1 MQRAEIHW
9 RPWLMLALLGLSAPL
24 ATADSGLVF
33 DNSTAIP
40 VDNVPM
46 KPTLFT
52 LGDSRRVTRIQTF
65 HWNGGNG
72 AAPGS
77 IALQGRDK
85 ALLGPWKAKGVPD
98 ERGVEN
104 AYWEVTPDIVLEAGT
119 YTVLDSDPAT
129 WGRNPEQGNVG
140 IVRIYADA
148 GVPERTVPAASADA
162 APATSAVPA
171 LKQQQALATTL
182 FAEIGATDRYDFER
196 IEQLYLQVIR
206 ECPDT
211 DQAEE
216 SYFRLSNLYRMGYD
230 PPKYESLRLLLEE
243 FLQLYPES
251 EGAPEMRERLLRAYE
266 NSGRWEAVVA
276 LYQEIVPAL
285 PEDHPYLLVTHL
297 DYARALEGA
306 GERGRA
312 FAIYEKVAAIASGKN
327 AHRYDMSDLWLRA
340 ARDRIGAI
348 GMIEQGKWHDLVAV
362 YREQFGN
369 MAWAEMPH
377 IQELLEYA
385 EALEKTGDIAAAIK
399 QYRQVLTTDQGYATR
414 QAGMA
419 RERLAALG
427 G

>member
-1 MQRAEIHW
+1 
-9 RPWLMLALLGLSAPL
+9 MLVLPAAF
-24 ATADSGLVF
+24 AVADEGLVF
-33 DNSTAIP
+33 DNSTAVP
-40 VDNVPM
+40 VESVPL
-46 KPTLFT
+46 KPTTFT
-52 LGDSRRVTRIQTF
+52 LGDSRRITRIQTF
-65 HWNGGNG
+65 HWNAGRG

-85 ALLGPWKAKGVPD
+85 ALLGPWKAMGVPD
-98 ERGVEN
+98 EQGVAN
-104 AYWEVTPDIVLEAGT
+104 AYWEITPEIVLEAGT

-140 IVRIYADA
+140 IVRVYAGPRVTTA
-148 GVPERTVPAASADA
+148 AVPAAPGDTGSQDDA
-162 APATSAVPA
+162 AVGLT
-171 LKQQQALATTL
+171 LEEQQALASSL
-182 FAEIGATDRYDFER
+182 FTQITDTDRFEFER

-211 DQAEE
+211 EQAEE

-230 PPKYESLRLLLEE
+230 PPKYERLRLLLEE
-243 FLQLYPES
+243 FLQRYPDS
-251 EGAPEMRERLLRAYE
+251 PGMPEMRERLLRAYE
-266 NSGRWEAVVA
+266 NSGQWEAVVA
-276 LYQEIVPAL
+276 LYDEIVPAM

-306 GERGRA
+306 GERRRA
-312 FAIYEKVAAIASGKN
+312 LPVYEKVAAIAGGPN
-327 AHRYDMSDLWLRA
+327 AGRYDMSDLWLRA
-340 ARDRIGAI
+340 ASDRIAAI
-348 GMIEQGKWHDLVAV
+348 GMIEQGRWSELVAV

-385 EALEKTGDIAAAIK
+385 EALEKTGDVDAAIT

-414 QAGMA
+414 QAGIA
-419 RERLAALG
+419 GARLAALG